1 MVPIPSQIH
10 EFNERRMLAVERTFH
25 HVMLLDQLNFG
36 TAIDSKKSIFHLDPT
51 ESTTPTT
58 FHLKKVEQVDYDLFI
73 ALKTIWEK
81 VTTIMVGISNGVI
94 C

>member
-1 MVPIPSQIH
+1 
-10 EFNERRMLAVERTFH
+10 
-25 HVMLLDQLNFG
+25 MLLDQLNFE
-36 TAIDSKKSIFHLDPT
+36 TATDSKKSIFHLNHK

-58 FHLKKVEQVDYDLFI
+58 FRLKKVEQVDYDLFI

-81 VTTIMVGISNGVI
+81 ITTIMVGISNSVI